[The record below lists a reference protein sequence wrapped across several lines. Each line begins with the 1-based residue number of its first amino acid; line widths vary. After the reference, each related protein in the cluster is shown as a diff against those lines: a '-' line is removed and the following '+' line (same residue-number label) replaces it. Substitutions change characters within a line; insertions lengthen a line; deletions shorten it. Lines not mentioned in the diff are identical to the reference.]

1 MEEERFLTPG
11 KVQEDSSIKS
21 LRPKNLGEYIGQSKI
36 RRRLSIAI
44 EAAKV
49 RQEALDHVLLAGP
62 PGLGKTTL
70 AHIIANELG
79 SEIYVTSGP
88 VIEKQGDLAA
98 ILTGLERNDVLFIDE
113 IHRLNRTV
121 EEILYSAMED
131 FQLDIM
137 IGKGPS
143 ARSIRLDLNPFTLV
157 GATTRS
163 GFIGAPL
170 RNRFGMIL
178 EMEFYPDKDLKQII
192 IRSAA
197 LLGTS
202 IREDAAILLARR
214 SRGTPRIANRLLR
227 RVRDISTVEG
237 GKEITVDTVQ
247 SAMTLLSIDEEGL
260 DSMDKRLLSVLIES
274 YNGGPAGVKA
284 IAASIG
290 IEPETISEVY
300 EPFLLQNGFL
310 VRTNRGRMV
319 TEKAYRHL
327 GFPFESRNSPL
338 WNYIDQRE
346 GDED

>member
-1 MEEERFLTPG
+1 
-11 KVQEDSSIKS
+11 
-21 LRPKNLGEYIGQSKI
+21 
-36 RRRLSIAI
+36 
-44 EAAKV
+44 
-49 RQEALDHVLLAGP
+49 
-62 PGLGKTTL
+62 
-70 AHIIANELG
+70 
-79 SEIYVTSGP
+79 
-88 VIEKQGDLAA
+88 
-98 ILTGLERNDVLFIDE
+98 
-113 IHRLNRTV
+113 
-121 EEILYSAMED
+121 
-131 FQLDIM
+131 M

-327 GFPFESRNSPL
+327 GLPFESRNSPL

-346 GDED
+346 EDED